1 MDRKNDAPRDDA
13 QEAAQGRPRPRNP
26 HPYLLLG
33 LLVGIAAAL
42 LLLLNQR
49 TPPPPAVPP
58 EASAPSVPSPPPAAE
73 PPPAPAPPSA
83 PPKKLPA
90 PIQPPAE
97 FASCLPRGS
106 TTLDNKVARCRF
118 GTPDGSP
125 PEATAHSK
133 APRGMVSAE
142 YLARYRAERNAPAAA
157 EPSATVEITAKRIH
171 HSDGQAYLAE
181 WTVRDNRIDHASVCL
196 NHPQSSIEYREC
208 RKAAK
213 AWYQAQCQHW
223 QQADLAEDEA
233 TRQRLAERYCTA
245 ANGFRPAG

>member
-1 MDRKNDAPRDDA
+1 MDRKNDA
-13 QEAAQGRPRPRNP
+13 QEPAPGQSRPRNP
-26 HPYLLLG
+26 HPYLILG

-49 TPPPPAVPP
+49 TPPPPAAPP

-73 PPPAPAPPSA
+73 PPPPAPAPPSA
-83 PPKKLPA
+83 PPKQRPA

-118 GTPDGSP
+118 GTPDGAP

-142 YLARYRAERNAPAAA
+142 YLARYRAERNAPPPA
-157 EPSATVEITAKRIH
+157 EPSAAIEITAKRIH
-171 HSDGQAYLAE
+171 HSDGKAYLAE
-181 WTVRDNRIDHASVCL
+181 WTVRDNRIDEASVCL
-196 NHPQSSIEYREC
+196 NHPQTSIDYREC

-213 AWYQAQCQHW
+213 AWYQAQCRYW
-223 QQADLAEDEA
+223 QQPDLAESEA
-233 TRQRLAERYCTA
+233 TRQRLEERYCTA
-245 ANGFRPAG
+245 ASDFRPAS